1 MIRLYQWVFVLTLF
15 LQVSSMMFVQSA
27 LFLSLVNVLS
37 VIAKVPTD
45 LDCPEDGSEITI
57 DEIGMTSQ
65 FFRFPS
71 FGENA
76 FPLNF
81 ECNWKLRAQSGLR
94 VLLQVRHI
102 SMGADDVIR
111 IYDHGKSNQ
120 HHQIV

>member
-1 MIRLYQWVFVLTLF
+1 MLF
-15 LQVSSMMFVQSA
+15 GFLPRHKIYKVSSMMFVQSA

-94 VLLQVRHI
+94 VLMQVRNI
-102 SMGADDVIR
+102 SMETGDVIR
-111 IYDHGKSNQ
+111 LYDTDGKSNQ